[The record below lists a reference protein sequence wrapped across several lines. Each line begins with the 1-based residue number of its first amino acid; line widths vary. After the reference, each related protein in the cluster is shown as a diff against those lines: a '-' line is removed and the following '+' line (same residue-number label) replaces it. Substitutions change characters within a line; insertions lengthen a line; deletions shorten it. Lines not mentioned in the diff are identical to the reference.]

1 MTITHHSLPQ
11 LSELFLTDGGIETSL
26 IYGEGLDLPDF
37 AAFVLLDDEEGREA
51 LNRYFRGYVD
61 IAARDGVGL
70 WADERGDRRPAD
82 GRRGDREDARRA
94 RAGQAGPARSGP
106 GGDLRLRE
114 RPDRPALS
122 GDVRPTSPRIRRSRD
137 RARPPSRNRPRP
149 GWAGTHLAV
158 SLLIPVGTGI
168 LHPSL
173 TQRMRSSAPR
183 AAAMPS
189 PASDPLAVTA
199 LSAADACRV
208 VVRRSSTRTEL
219 DKRHGWWRETRGQ
232 RRLPS
237 GLRGGSQRRALELA
251 DVRRGR
257 G

>member
-37 AAFVLLDDEEGREA
+37 AAFVLLDDEEGREHRTA
-51 LNRYFRGYVD
+51 TSAGMSTSRRATVL
-61 IAARDGVGL
+61 GL

-94 RAGQAGPARSGP
+94 RGAGEAGPARSGP

-158 SLLIPVGTGI
+158 SLLIPVGTRDT
-168 LHPSL
+168 S
-173 TQRMRSSAPR
+173 
-183 AAAMPS
+183 
-189 PASDPLAVTA
+189 PLAH
-199 LSAADACRV
+199 AADAVLGPARGRDAVACQ
-208 VVRRSSTRTEL
+208 RSTCGDGAL
-219 DKRHGWWRETRGQ
+219 CGG
-232 RRLPS
+232 RLPS
-237 GLRGGSQRRALELA
+237 RRTPFVNQDRVGQAARLVA
-251 DVRRGR
+251 
-257 G
+257 